1 MRRPLAIAIQTHVRT
16 VVPVLLSMK
25 KNPFIYTKY
34 YYSIIFLIFISGFDC
49 ETTLSD
55 CDSDPCL
62 HGGTCGHDFYTASY
76 TTAIYGGTPI
86 TWPVYELRYYCYCAA
101 AYSGKYSGLI
111 FINFVIFNLSFFI
124 REHTNFMKMGP
135 KY

>member
-1 MRRPLAIAIQTHVRT
+1 M
-16 VVPVLLSMK
+16 VPVLLSMK

-34 YYSIIFLIFISGFDC
+34 YYSILFLIFISGFDC

-62 HGGTCGHDFYTASY
+62 HGGTCGHDFYTSSY

-86 TWPVYELRYYCYCAA
+86 TWPVYTLRYYCYCAA
-101 AYSGKYSGLI
+101 AYSGKYIASNLKWRISIFYQFELKPNLI
-111 FINFVIFNLSFFI
+111 IVLWCLLIA
-124 REHTNFMKMGP
+124 
-135 KY
+135 